1 MGRVGRK
8 TARVQVTSRLTWTF
22 SATAR
27 LGRSRAAARSR
38 LPVPAS
44 SAGRRVGLVLLRTAL
59 RAARPRPALPSSRA
73 RTGSTGSTG
82 TVRSRRV
89 RRR

>member
-27 LGRSRAAARSR
+27 LGRSRAGPSR
-38 LPVPAS
+38 LPAPAS
-44 SAGRRVGLVLLRTAL
+44 SAGRRVRVALLRNGWAG
-59 RAARPRPALPSSRA
+59 PR
-73 RTGSTGSTG
+73 
-82 TVRSRRV
+82 
-89 RRR
+89 